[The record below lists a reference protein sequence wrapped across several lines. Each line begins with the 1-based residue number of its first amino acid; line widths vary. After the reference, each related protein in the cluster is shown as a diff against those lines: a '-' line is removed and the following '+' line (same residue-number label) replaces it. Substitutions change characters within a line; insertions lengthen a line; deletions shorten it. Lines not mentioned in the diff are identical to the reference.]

1 MRNSKMEN
9 IVLKNKLL
17 DLFYYA
23 NSLFIKKNILN
34 ILANVSERNLCA
46 QLGYCISQL
55 LEESEFS
62 NYYSDVEYNRNGGQ
76 VKTIIDEELNVIDVT
91 CDLIVH
97 SRGNLQKDNLIA
109 IEMKKHTATE
119 EQKDSDRKRLRCLTK
134 QNCKDVYTFRGNI
147 LPVNVC
153 KYEIGIMYII
163 NISRKVIRLEIYCDS
178 ELISVEENTFNYFSK
193 YNE

>member
-1 MRNSKMEN
+1 MENSKMEN
-9 IVLKNKLL
+9 IAFKNELL

-23 NSLFIKKNILN
+23 NSLFIKKNIQN

-55 LEESEFS
+55 LENSKFS

-119 EQKDSDRKRLRCLTK
+119 EQKYSDRKRLRCLTK

-163 NISRKVIRLEIYCDS
+163 NIQSKIIRLEIYCDS
-178 ELISVEENTFNYFSK
+178 ELINVEENTFDYFSK
-193 YNE
+193 YNK